1 MNIIQCKK
9 LMKQGITAQMKVELE
24 FPRDR
29 FVRMEETTI
38 ILVSKGCAQLEV
50 NFIKY
55 EMKLNSIITIVPNST
70 IRCLQ
75 VSEDFEGSLFSFDR
89 VFGLETIPR
98 PEPDYMDFLRNYP
111 LGTIPAFRAEPIHA
125 GIGNVAYFLYGSE
138 GMHSMQIARN
148 IIQGMLLEIYDVV
161 KAKFLGN
168 KPMNI
173 SRQNELFMRFI
184 HLVNK
189 YGDKEREVA
198 FYADKLCITTRYL
211 ASILRN
217 IAHETPK
224 EIIDRHC
231 VQDIKMLLRTTN
243 DTLQSISML
252 LNFPDQS
259 FFTRY
264 FKKQTGMT
272 PKEFRAKEGI

>member
-1 MNIIQCKK
+1 MNIIQSKK
-9 LMKQGITAQMKVELE
+9 LMRQGVTAQMKADLE
-24 FPRDR
+24 FPREK

-38 ILVSKGCAQLEV
+38 LLVSKGHALLEV
-50 NFIKY
+50 NFITY
-55 EMKLNSIITIVPNST
+55 ELTTNSIITIVPKST
-70 IRCLQ
+70 IRC
-75 VSEDFEGSLFSFDR
+75 VEASEDFQGSCFSFDR
-89 VFGLETIPR
+89 DFALEAIPR
-98 PEPDYMDFLRNYP
+98 LEPDYMDFLRNYP
-111 LGTIPAFRAEPIHA
+111 LGSIPEHRAVPIHA
-125 GIGNVAYFLYGSE
+125 GIGNVAYFLYESE
-138 GMHSMQIARN
+138 GAHRMQIAKN
-148 IIQGMLLEIYDVV
+148 IIQGILLEIYDVV
-161 KAKFLGN
+161 KTKFLGN
-168 KPMNI
+168 KPKVI

-189 YGDKEREVA
+189 YGDKEREVT

-231 VQDIKMLLRTTN
+231 IQEIKTLLRTTN
-243 DTLQSISML
+243 DTLQSISL
-252 LNFPDQS
+252 QLNFPDQS

-272 PKEFRAKEGI
+272 PKAFRAKEE